1 MTRIAYV
8 FPGQG
13 AQKVGMGREWAE
25 RSAAARRTFEEADAA
40 LGEPLTQLCWE
51 GPEEELGLTA
61 NTQPAILTAS
71 VAVLRGLEEE
81 AAEQGW
87 DVAPVA
93 VAGHSLGEYSA
104 LVAAGALDF
113 AEAVVLVR
121 RRGELMQRAVPAGVG
136 AMAAILAMS
145 AEDVAAVVDAV
156 AAGAATGADRGEVV
170 AVANYNA
177 PGQTVI
183 AGHAGA
189 VERACELARQR
200 GARKATRLDVSAP
213 FHSPLMAPAREGMAP
228 HLAAA
233 ALADP
238 RVPVVVNA
246 DAAPVTTAEAARDAL
261 VRQID
266 GPVRW
271 VESVEHMERAMGVG
285 LFLEV
290 GPGTVL
296 TGMVKRIVGDA
307 RTLALGEPRNLDK
320 LRELLAA
327 G

>member
-1 MTRIAYV
+1 MSRIAFV

-13 AQKVGMGREWAE
+13 SQKVGMGREWAE

-40 LGEPLTQLCWE
+40 LGEPLSRLCWE

-71 VAVLRGLEEE
+71 VATLRALGEEE
-81 AAEQGW
+81 GLALEPA
-87 DVAPVA
+87 A

-113 AEAVVLVR
+113 TEAVVLVR

-136 AMAAILAMS
+136 AMAAILALS
-145 AEDVAAVVDAV
+145 AEEVAAAV
-156 AAGAATGADRGEVV
+156 AEVAATAAPGEVV
-170 AVANYNA
+170 CVANYNA

-183 AGHAGA
+183 AGHAAA
-189 VERACELARQR
+189 VERACEAAKRR
-200 GARKATRLDVSAP
+200 GAKKATLLDVSAP
-213 FHSPLMAPAREGMAP
+213 FHSPLMAPARDGMAP

-233 ALADP
+233 GLTDP
-238 RVPVVVNA
+238 RVPVVVNV
-246 DAAPVTTAEAARDAL
+246 DARPVTSGEAARDAL
-261 VRQID
+261 LRQID

-271 VESVEHMERAMGVG
+271 VESVELMEREMGIG
-285 LFLEV
+285 LFLEI

-296 TGMVKRIVGDA
+296 TGMIKRIAAEA
-307 RTLALGEPRNLDK
+307 RTLALGEPKNLDK